1 MIQKNGLKIFC
12 TLAGIGYD
20 NSRQSCINVSQS
32 CFFLPDRFRTGSFLS
47 AFNTKIIA
55 ANTERKL
62 KMSNT
67 MNGKSILDK
76 LILSFLVANN

>member
-1 MIQKNGLKIFC
+1 MVQC
-12 TLAGIGYD
+12 
-20 NSRQSCINVSQS
+20 QSIMR
-32 CFFLPDRFRTGSFLS
+32 FLFARFRTGSFLS

-67 MNGKSILDK
+67 MNGKSILGK
-76 LILSFLVANN
+76 LILFLLANN

>member
-1 MIQKNGLKIFC
+1 MVQC
-12 TLAGIGYD
+12 
-20 NSRQSCINVSQS
+20 QSTMR
-32 CFFLPDRFRTGSFLS
+32 FLLTRFRAGSFLS

-76 LILSFLVANN
+76 LILFLLANN